1 MAALLAFEAETDIER
16 QIVKT
21 RDEGLSGDAL
31 IRQMA
36 DATLYI
42 PSTAEVQPDGN
53 GFTPVLMDQEGSPLV
68 VVFTAKS
75 RQPRDMAGY
84 MVQMN
89 GRQFFL
95 RLPAGY
101 GVVFNP
107 GYDAQMLLPPH
118 GAAAL
123 KQDLRRP

>member
-1 MAALLAFEAETDIER
+1 MALLAFEAETDIER
-16 QIVKT
+16 QIVKA
-21 RDEGLSGDAL
+21 RDDGLSGDVL
-31 IRQMA
+31 MRQMA

-42 PSTAEVQPDGN
+42 PSTAEVQTDGS
-53 GFTPVLMDQEGSPLV
+53 GFTPVLIDQDGAPLV

-75 RQPRDMAGY
+75 RQPRDMADY

-107 GYDAQMLLPPH
+107 GYDAQILLPPH

-123 KQDLRRP
+123 KDDLRAQ

>member
-1 MAALLAFEAETDIER
+1 MAQLAFQAETDIEH
-16 QIVKT
+16 QIVKA
-21 RDEGLSGDAL
+21 RDGDL
-31 IRQMA
+31 PGDELMLQMA
-36 DATLYI
+36 DTTLYI
-42 PSTAEVQPDGN
+42 PSTAEVQTDGS

-68 VVFTAKS
+68 VVFTAMS
-75 RQPRDMAGY
+75 RQPKDMAGY
-84 MVQMN
+84 MVQVN

-107 GYDAQMLLPPH
+107 GYDAQMLLPPQ

-123 KQDLRRP
+123 KEDLRAG

>member
-1 MAALLAFEAETDIER
+1 MALLPFEAQTDIER
-16 QIVKT
+16 QIVKA
-21 RDEGLSGDAL
+21 RDEGLSGDVL
-31 IRQMA
+31 MSQIA
-36 DATLYI
+36 DTILYI
-42 PSTAEVQPDGN
+42 PSTAEVQTDGR
-53 GFTPVLMDQEGSPLV
+53 GFTPVLMDQDGAPLV
-68 VVFTAKS
+68 IVFTAKS
-75 RQPRDMAGY
+75 RQPREMADY

-123 KQDLRRP
+123 KDDLRGG

>member
-1 MAALLAFEAETDIER
+1 MTLLAFEAETDIES
-16 QIVKT
+16 QIVKA
-21 RDEGLSGDAL
+21 RDQGLSGDVL
-31 IRQMA
+31 MRQIA
-36 DATLYI
+36 DTNLYI
-42 PSTAEVQPDGN
+42 PSTAEVQADGR
-53 GFTPVLMDQEGSPLV
+53 GFAPVLMDQEGAPLV

-75 RQPRDMAGY
+75 RQPRDMADY

-123 KQDLRRP
+123 KDDLRAP

>member
-1 MAALLAFEAETDIER
+1 MALLAFTPETAFER
-16 QIVKT
+16 QIVKA
-21 RDEGLSGDAL
+21 RDEGLSGDVL
-31 IRQMA
+31 MRQIA
-36 DATLYI
+36 DTNLYI
-42 PSTAEVQPDGN
+42 PSTAEVQADGR
-53 GFTPVLMDQEGSPLV
+53 GFTPVLMDQDGAPLV
-68 VVFTAKS
+68 VVFTARS
-75 RQPRDMAGY
+75 RQPRDMADY

-107 GYDAQMLLPPH
+107 GYDAQILLPPH

-123 KQDLRRP
+123 KDDLRAQ